1 MKRPSWLLTADP
13 RTSPSKFRMSSSVL
27 QVPRRQ
33 AWKDPSTAHSLL
45 SHLGFRIWTRIFQR
59 TKAQGRFQGQRIR
72 GHLVISKRITTGVQ
86 AKKKRY
92 SPALLWGSSKHQQL
106 PNVLWWGHPRP
117 RIGATKTL
125 CFPKRSPQTTSSF
138 HSLVRVRGFGKGITS
153 QGTHSKG
160 RHDYLHKLERTIPK
174 NCPVISWWHGG
185 LDACEIFSH
194 VVQSSS

>member
-13 RTSPSKFRMSSSVL
+13 RTSLSKFHMSSSVL

-86 AKKKRY
+86 AKKKDIPPRY
-92 SPALLWGSSKHQQL
+92 YGD
-106 PNVLWWGHPRP
+106 
-117 RIGATKTL
+117 
-125 CFPKRSPQTTSSF
+125 PQSTGNYLMF
-138 HSLVRVRGFGKGITS
+138 CDEDIQD